1 MAGSIKFSLCF
12 ITFSLLFSL
21 NFVAYEATKFVVG
34 GEQNLW
40 TVTSPAGALNAW
52 AEKER
57 FKIGDM
63 LVFKYD
69 SNTDSVL
76 RVEEGDYKKCIKT
89 KPITEYHDG
98 NSVFPI
104 TESGSFFFISG
115 ADGHCEKGEKVEVR
129 VLSRKH
135 SAPPPVM
142 APNGSPAGVP
152 RPVES
157 PESSSS
163 IGSSL
168 GFVGVSYIAGVA
180 ALVGIAMWT
189 HVLKTRQYVQ
199 MWIKVSIYELKIR
212 RTGSEP
218 RGRRQCNWRMAGQG
232 QGGNQIVTIRENASI
247 SLQCPLLNQTN
258 YTIWAVRLKA
268 IFNVHGLWEVI
279 EVSQGAAIDV
289 KKNNTAIAYLYQAMP
304 EDMVLQFAQYGT
316 SKEIWDALKAR
327 FVGIERVKKARLQ
340 TLRNEFELLR
350 MKDEETIDDFAGKI
364 SAIA

>member
-1 MAGSIKFSLCF
+1 MASSIKFSLCF

-40 TVTSPAGALNAW
+40 TVTSPAGALNVW

-63 LVFKYD
+63 IVFKYD

-89 KPITEYHDG
+89 KPITEFHDG

-163 IGSSL
+163 VGSSL

-180 ALVGIAMWT
+180 ALVVIAM
-189 HVLKTRQYVQ
+189 V
-199 MWIKVSIYELKIR
+199 
-212 RTGSEP
+212 
-218 RGRRQCNWRMAGQG
+218 
-232 QGGNQIVTIRENASI
+232 
-247 SLQCPLLNQTN
+247 
-258 YTIWAVRLKA
+258 
-268 IFNVHGLWEVI
+268 
-279 EVSQGAAIDV
+279 
-289 KKNNTAIAYLYQAMP
+289 
-304 EDMVLQFAQYGT
+304 
-316 SKEIWDALKAR
+316 
-327 FVGIERVKKARLQ
+327 
-340 TLRNEFELLR
+340 
-350 MKDEETIDDFAGKI
+350 
-364 SAIA
+364 